1 MVKVALTPLSES
13 EFIFLLNKHNHAN
26 FLKGGS
32 LSDIDI
38 FRSRKKIQ
46 RGRGIFSI
54 ISNLGRRA
62 LPFLSK
68 YVLPVA
74 KEFGKGL
81 ISDVLG
87 GQTIKSSFKKRGRE
101 SVKSLGQRI
110 ISGKGKKRRMS
121 KQKKQKKQK
130 KPKIKRGGSMKKR
143 KRRKIKR
150 KKQAKRGKG
159 KTKQNRRKLRKPK
172 IVKKK
177 KRRSC
182 HSYMTDI
189 ISK

>member
-68 YVLPVA
+68 YVLPIA

-121 KQKKQKKQK
+121 KQKK
-130 KPKIKRGGSMKKR
+130 PKIKRGGS
-143 KRRKIKR
+143 
-150 KKQAKRGKG
+150 
-159 KTKQNRRKLRKPK
+159 
-172 IVKKK
+172 KKK
-177 KRRSC
+177 KGE
-182 HSYMTDI
+182 
-189 ISK
+189 K